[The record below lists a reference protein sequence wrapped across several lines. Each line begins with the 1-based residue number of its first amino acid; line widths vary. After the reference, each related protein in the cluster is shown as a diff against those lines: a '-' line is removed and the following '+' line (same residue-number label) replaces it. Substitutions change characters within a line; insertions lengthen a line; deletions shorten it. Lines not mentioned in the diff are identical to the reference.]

1 MGAQIDQ
8 APAQQTFFKFFKI
21 DRFFN
26 KLKLVKYEFTNYLNV
41 SFSVTGDAEAG
52 ELLLDAQVSPTHH

>member
-8 APAQQTFFKFFKI
+8 APAQQTLFKYLKME
-21 DRFFN
+21 RFFH
-26 KLKLVKYEFTNYLNV
+26 KLKLVEYEFTNYLNV